1 MASPTLPH
9 RVRDCAPS
17 QIWAAYEAVRAYD
30 PVLPWADVETLH
42 RLRIAAKWLRY
53 DLEFFGEALGAGL
66 RTGCWSGSWPC
77 RTSWAACTTRTWPPS

>member
-9 RVRDCAPS
+9 RVRDRAPS
-17 QIWAAYEAVRAYD
+17 QVWAAYEAVRAYD

-53 DLEFFGEALGAGL
+53 DLEFFGEALGSRLGPA
-66 RTGCWSGSWPC
+66 
-77 RTSWAACTTRTWPPS
+77 